1 MDGCRNY
8 DRVWCSSRFRSARS
22 FASKMALQE
31 KRVKK
36 KRKGGGG
43 RAASAERM
51 HKSTQ
56 ARASLNIP
64 EDERAF
70 KRR

>member
-31 KRVKK
+31 

>member
-31 KRVKK
+31 KRKGG
-36 KRKGGGG
+36 GGGG